1 MPTTPAYIV
10 MVSLLVPALIK
21 LGVATPAA
29 HMFAFYFAVLSAI
42 TPPVAL
48 AVFAAAAL
56 AKANMWR
63 SGFEAMRIA
72 AAGFIV
78 PFMFAYEPALLSI
91 GDWETIAL
99 ATPTATIGVMC
110 LAASLYG
117 YLLAP
122 LAALAAA
129 GARRGRLP
137 PHQAGH
143 RHRRHRASG
152 LLGAVAAMQW
162 FAGRRTAPR
171 AT

>member
-1 MPTTPAYIV
+1 MPSTPAYIV

-29 HMFAFYFAVLSAI
+29 HMFALYFAVLSAI

-63 SGFEAMRIA
+63 AGFEAVRIA

-78 PFMFAYEPALLSI
+78 PFMFAYEPALLAI
-91 GDWETIAL
+91 GDWGTIAL
-99 ATPTATIGVMC
+99 ATATATVGVMC

-122 LAALAAA
+122 LAVWQRLALAAA
-129 GARRGRLP
+129 AFLLIKPGLATDAVGL
-137 PHQAGH
+137 
-143 RHRRHRASG
+143 G
-152 LLGAVAAMQW
+152 LLGMVAGLQW
-162 FAGRRTAPR
+162 SVTRRWLAGRA
-171 AT
+171 